1 MRKIILISMV
11 LFGFSIISC
20 STKPEVQLET
30 EEVFSGVLAELP
42 SKFIEEKEGLWI
54 NDKDI
59 LIFRVPPF
67 TVRDVEDDLKQFAS
81 QMAQKEEMHKGMVF
95 MKSLDVQ
102 NKDLNGKID
111 IYERKFEGGG
121 TGLITYDVTFVFA
134 LVQSNQKPI
143 LVQGIAT
150 TERSL
155 NSMISTI
162 KSLREVG
169 SAKEVSGN
177 DVDVEKFRKDGY
189 QIFEDFNFVIKSH
202 AKLKLDTTMLEY
214 FRKNSNLNSQPY
226 HIKYKG
232 VDYNVNISDFSSLYH
247 NAEPSLIDETNE
259 QYILDYKTNL
269 DSYGIKNYISE
280 FKGMKAVYY
289 ENMQNGIKS
298 KAVFFHHYNKAYMLQ
313 VSSKTDIDN
322 YFKKFI
328 GTFELIKK

>member
-1 MRKIILISMV
+1 MRKIILISMA

-20 STKPEVQLET
+20 NKKPEVQLET

-42 SKFIEEKEGLWI
+42 SKFIEKEEGLWI

-59 LIFRVPPF
+59 LIFRVPTF
-67 TVRDVEDDLKQFAS
+67 TVRNVKDDLKEFAS
-81 QMAQKEEMHKGMVF
+81 QMTQREEMNKGMIF
-95 MKSLDVQ
+95 KKSIDVQ

-134 LVQSNQKPI
+134 LVQSNQKSI

-150 TERSL
+150 TERNL

-162 KSLREVG
+162 KSLREVE
-169 SAKEVSGN
+169 STKEDYLSSN
-177 DVDVEKFRKDGY
+177 NLDLEKFRKDGY
-189 QIFEDFNFVIKSH
+189 QIFEDFNFVIKSE

-214 FRKNSNLNSQPY
+214 FQKNNNLNSQPY
-226 HIKYKG
+226 HSKYKG
-232 VDYNVNISDFSSLYH
+232 VDYNVNVSDFSSLYH

-269 DSYGIKNYISE
+269 DNYGIKNYISE
-280 FKGMKAVYY
+280 FKDMKAVY
-289 ENMQNGIKS
+289 
-298 KAVFFHHYNKAYMLQ
+298 
-313 VSSKTDIDN
+313 
-322 YFKKFI
+322 
-328 GTFELIKK
+328 